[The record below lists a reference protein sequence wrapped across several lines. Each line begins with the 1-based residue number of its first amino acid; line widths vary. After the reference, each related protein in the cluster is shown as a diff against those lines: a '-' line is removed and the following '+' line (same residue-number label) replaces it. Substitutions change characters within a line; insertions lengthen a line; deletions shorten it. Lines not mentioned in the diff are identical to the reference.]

1 MLRLPGFRVATPTT
15 IAEAVAALA
24 EPGARPIAGGTDL
37 LPNLK
42 HRLGAPTVLVQLGRL
57 PLREIAVRDGALCIG
72 AGAVLADLA
81 AHPLVVAHAPSLA
94 RAAGLVAGPT
104 LRNLGTLGGN
114 LHLDTR
120 CRYVNQTPLWREA
133 LGGCLKSHGDRCH
146 VVPGGQTCVAALSS
160 DCAPVLVAL
169 DATLTLH
176 GPDGART
183 VALADYYRAD
193 GTERRHRQAPR
204 TTQRDR
210 ALERDDRAERA
221 EHQERPVVDQV
232 ARPPPDQHAQARQP
246 GEHAGD
252 QRRRDDQQHAASC
265 QQPARLGR
273 CYALHPSSS
282 LAAADMRAGDQG
294 GSHTSS
300 TWTAPMPAIACKR
313 VVASSR
319 ICSPSG
325 HAAVVIVSCT
335 VTSAPSN
342 STP

>member
-1 MLRLPGFRVATPTT
+1 MLRLPGFRVASPTT
-15 IAEAVAALA
+15 IAEAIAALA

-42 HRLGAPTVLVQLGRL
+42 HRLGAPTVLVQLSRL
-57 PLREIAVRDGALCIG
+57 PLRAVEVRDGGLCIG

-81 AHPLVVAHAPSLA
+81 EHPLVRAHAPSLA

-114 LHLDTR
+114 LHLDVR

-176 GPDGART
+176 GPAGART

-193 GTERRHRQAPR
+193 GINHTGRANGELATEVRVPLAPGPRRETYVKWTVRKSIDFPLISIALRFDLADDAVAAPIVAAR
-204 TTQRDR
+204 VVVG
-210 ALERDDRAERA
+210 ALASTPKAVRKLEALRGKRLDD
-221 EHQERPVVDQV
+221 
-232 ARPPPDQHAQARQP
+232 
-246 GEHAGD
+246 
-252 QRRRDDQQHAASC
+252 
-265 QQPARLGR
+265 PAT
-273 CYALHPSSS
+273 
-282 LAAADMRAGDQG
+282 AAAISALVAAQCKPLPNLPYDADYRRAVLPVHVRRG
-294 GSHTSS
+294 
-300 TWTAPMPAIACKR
+300 IAAL
-313 VVASSR
+313 VAA
-319 ICSPSG
+319 G
-325 HAAVVIVSCT
+325 
-335 VTSAPSN
+335 
-342 STP
+342 